1 MQCPASTHERT
12 IESCDW
18 HAEEVTFALLKEF
31 MHHLIG
37 RWLHK
42 VVRQYVAVVA
52 SQVFL
57 QLGKDQSSADKP
69 DHYGQC
75 LLHAACGN
83 LMDQEMVAPIMQL
96 RDTSPYSV
104 RILIFSAT

>member
-1 MQCPASTHERT
+1 M
-12 IESCDW
+12 
-18 HAEEVTFALLKEF
+18 LKEF

-37 RWLHK
+37 WWLHK
-42 VVRQYVAVVA
+42 VVWQYVAVVA
-52 SQVFL
+52 SQVFP
-57 QLGKDQSSADKP
+57 QTRKDQTSVDKP

-83 LMDQEMVAPIMQL
+83 SMDEEMLALIMQL